1 MDSSIA
7 LSILT
12 ILCSHQ
18 PYPSLQLFSSFQT
31 EILTLTPQY
40 PFPPAPGNYHSAF
53 CLYEFDYSRD
63 LICGIIICPFV
74 VLISLSRMS
83 SKFIHGIACVRIS
96 FLFKTLRYF
105 IAWICHIWF
114 ICSLSLDTGCPL
126 HLAKSMGIQISVQ
139 VPAFTS
145 VVCIPRS
152 EIAESCG
159 SSIFNFLRNHHTV
172 FHSSYSIL
180 YFHQQCTR
188 VLISPHLHQHISSDL
203 GFVCLF
209 LLFYSHPNV
218 LEVVSRGFFF
228 FNFEVHFFLF

>member
-1 MDSSIA
+1 MDSSVA

-18 PYPSLQLFSSFQT
+18 PYPSLQLFSSFQS

-40 PFPPAPGNYHSAF
+40 PLPPAPGNYHSTF

-63 LICGIIICPFV
+63 FICGIIICPFV
-74 VLISLSRMS
+74 MLISLSRMS
-83 SKFIHGIACVRIS
+83 SQFIHGIACVRIS

-105 IAWICHIWF
+105 IVWICHIWF
-114 ICSLSLDTGCPL
+114 ICSLSLDTGCPRC
-126 HLAKSMGIQISVQ
+126 LAKSTGIQISVQ

-159 SSIFNFLRNHHTV
+159 DSIFNFLRNHHTV

-180 YFHQQCTR
+180 NFHQQCTS
-188 VLISPHLHQHISSDL
+188 VLISPHLYQHIVPNL

-209 LLFYSHPNV
+209 VSIFYSHPNV
-218 LEVVSRGFFF
+218 WEVVSHCGFFF
-228 FNFEVHFFLF
+228 